1 MNYKR
6 KAFFQRISVCS
17 IICCI
22 VLLISATAFA
32 AAHNSYQDGLEF
44 GRLNSAAIQSNI
56 DALKK
61 MADEHTINMTTV
73 MEQAYQDE
81 ELYNKIM
88 PDKVQWMHGVA
99 EGANLPY
106 EKLLVLNSVD
116 RNITG
121 FQGECTTFMAQGSA
135 LKGSKGTIIS
145 KNRDQSAAT
154 LSEIGLQE
162 KARHSSDEVYQ
173 AAYIDIPQ
181 VIETY
186 KFVGSRTAGRW
197 GYGMG
202 INEFQVSVSDNDST
216 SRDILEFKKGLHD
229 NDVVRLVLERAK
241 TARER
246 VDVVA
251 NLVEKYG
258 QSWNGIMFEIGDP
271 NELWIVE
278 VTGHRWAAKRYVNT
292 ITARS
297 NQYEIGDD
305 YDLCSKDLVSFA
317 VEQKW
322 VKEGTQRI
330 NFRKVYGTLEL
341 YPESN
346 DNFAKRP
353 AVEKL
358 YNTEMRYQRAM
369 ELLTKANGQIDAGI
383 LIPFTRDHYDTYKL
397 PSGKVIDMHQVPF
410 YSSDAVD
417 WYNREWMPEWPKKD
431 TIETSI
437 YIRGICGHD
446 LGWGATSST
455 GMMISRPDVPNELG
469 VMLHSFMQP
478 CNSTYIPF
486 YVGMTKLD
494 PRYST
499 PKAAYTFHNIAMR
512 SFGYYKLYHDGI
524 RLAFD
529 PYEKQLLS
537 DMPAFEQQY
546 MELKKSGNDSEAQNA
561 INNFVAEK
569 CNSALK
575 AADKALDNM
584 EEAAIRNS
592 QWQARQ

>member
-1 MNYKR
+1 MNLKR
-6 KAFFQRISVCS
+6 TSLFQRISLVSC
-17 IICCI
+17 ICCL
-22 VLLISATAFA
+22 VLLFSATTFA
-32 AAHNSYQDGLEF
+32 AQNSSYQDGIEF
-44 GRLNSAAIQSNI
+44 GRVHSVAIQSNVA
-56 DALKK
+56 ALEK
-61 MADEHTINMTTV
+61 MADPNKVDMAAV
-73 MEQAYQDE
+73 MAQAYQNE
-81 ELYNKIM
+81 ELYKKVI
-88 PDKVQWMHGVA
+88 PDKVSWMRGVA
-99 EGANLPY
+99 EGAKLPY
-106 EKLLVLNSVD
+106 DRVLVLNSVD

-121 FQGECTTFMAQGSA
+121 FQGECTTFMAQGTA
-135 LKGSKGTIIS
+135 LKSGKGTIIS

-162 KARHSSDEVYQ
+162 KSRHTSDEVYQ

-181 VIETY
+181 VTETY
-186 KFVGSRTAGRW
+186 KFIGSRTAGRW

-216 SRDILEFKKGLHD
+216 SRDMLEFKKGLHD

-241 TARER
+241 TAREG
-246 VDVVA
+246 VDIVT

-258 QSWNGIMFEIGDP
+258 QAWNGIMFEIGDP

-297 NQYEIGDD
+297 NQYQIGDD
-305 YDLCSKDLVSFA
+305 YDLCSKDLVPFA
-317 VEQKW
+317 IEQKW

-330 NFRKVYGTLEL
+330 NFRSVYGTLEL

-369 ELLTKANGQIDAGI
+369 ELLTKANGQIDAGT

-410 YSSDAVD
+410 YSSDVVD
-417 WYNREWMPEWPKKD
+417 WYNREWMAQWPKKD
-431 TIETSI
+431 TIETSM
-437 YIRGICGHD
+437 YIRGVCGHD

-469 VMLHSFMQP
+469 LMLHSYMQP
-478 CNSTYIPF
+478 CSSTYVPF
-486 YVGMTKLD
+486 YIGTTKVD
-494 PRYST
+494 SRYST
-499 PKAAYTFHNIAMR
+499 PQAAYTFHNIAMR
-512 SFGYYKLYHDGI
+512 SFGYYKLYHEGI
-524 RLAFD
+524 RAAFD
-529 PYEKQLLS
+529 PYENQLLT
-537 DMPAFEQQY
+537 DMPTFEQQY
-546 MELKKSGNDSEAQNA
+546 ISLRNSGSNEEAQNA

-569 CNSALK
+569 CDSALK
-575 AADKALDNM
+575 AADKALANM
-584 EEAAIRNS
+584 EEATVKNS
-592 QWQARQ
+592 DWEAR

>member
-1 MNYKR
+1 LVCK
-6 KAFFQRISVCS
+6 RIS
-17 IICCI
+17 
-22 VLLISATAFA
+22 
-32 AAHNSYQDGLEF
+32 H
-44 GRLNSAAIQSNI
+44 
-56 DALKK
+56 
-61 MADEHTINMTTV
+61 HT
-73 MEQAYQDE
+73 
-81 ELYNKIM
+81 
-88 PDKVQWMHGVA
+88 
-99 EGANLPY
+99 
-106 EKLLVLNSVD
+106 
-116 RNITG
+116 
-121 FQGECTTFMAQGSA
+121 
-135 LKGSKGTIIS
+135 
-145 KNRDQSAAT
+145 
-154 LSEIGLQE
+154 
-162 KARHSSDEVYQ
+162 SDEVYQ

-181 VIETY
+181 VTETY
-186 KFVGSRTAGRW
+186 KFIGSRTAGRW

-241 TARER
+241 TAREG

-258 QSWNGIMFEIGDP
+258 QAWNGIMFEIGDP

-297 NQYEIGDD
+297 NQYQIGDD

-317 VEQKW
+317 IEQKW
-322 VKEGTQRI
+322 VKDGTQRI
-330 NFRKVYGTLEL
+330 NFRNVYGTLEL
-341 YPESN
+341 YPENN

-369 ELLTKANGQIDAGI
+369 ELLTKANGQIDAGT

-417 WYNREWMPEWPKKD
+417 WYNREWMAQWPKKD
-431 TIETSI
+431 TIETSM
-437 YIRGICGHD
+437 YIRGVCGHD

-455 GMMISRPDVPNELG
+455 GMMISRPDIPNELG
-469 VMLHSFMQP
+469 LMLHSYMQP

-486 YVGMTKLD
+486 YVGVTKVD
-494 PRYST
+494 SRYST

-512 SFGYYKLYHDGI
+512 GFGYYKLYHEGI
-524 RLAFD
+524 RAAFD
-529 PYEKQLLS
+529 PYEKQLLT
-537 DMPAFEQQY
+537 DLPTFEQQY
-546 MELKKSGNDSEAQNA
+546 INLRNSGSNEEAQNT

-569 CNSALK
+569 CDSALK
-575 AADKALDNM
+575 AADNALNNM
-584 EEAAIRNS
+584 EESATKNS
-592 QWQARQ
+592 QWQVRQ

>member
-1 MNYKR
+1 MYSKR
-6 KAFFQRISVCS
+6 TSLFQRIAFVSC
-17 IICCI
+17 ICCL
-22 VLLISATAFA
+22 VLLFA
-32 AAHNSYQDGLEF
+32 ATTFAAQNDSYQAGIDF
-44 GRLNSAAIQSNI
+44 GRLHSSAIQSNL
-56 DALKK
+56 DALKN
-61 MADEHTINMTTV
+61 MADENKVDMAAVMT
-73 MEQAYQDE
+73 QAYQNE
-81 ELYNKIM
+81 ELYKKII
-88 PDKVQWMHGVA
+88 PDKVNWMRGVA
-99 EGANLPY
+99 EGSKLPY
-106 EKLLVLNSVD
+106 EKVLVLNSVD
-116 RNITG
+116 RMLTG

-135 LKGSKGTIIS
+135 LKSGKGTIIS

-162 KARHSSDEVYQ
+162 KSRHTSDEVYQ

-181 VIETY
+181 VTETY
-186 KFVGSRTAGRW
+186 KFTGSRTAGRW

-202 INEFQVSVSDNDST
+202 INEFQVSVGDNDST
-216 SRDILEFKKGLHD
+216 SRDILTFKKGLHD

-241 TARER
+241 TAREG

-258 QSWNGIMFEIGDP
+258 QAWNGIMFEIGDP
-271 NELWIVE
+271 NELWVVE

-292 ITARS
+292 VTARS
-297 NQYEIGDD
+297 NQYQIGDD

-322 VKEGTQRI
+322 VKEGSQKI
-330 NFRKVYGTLEL
+330 NFRNVYGTLEL
-341 YPESN
+341 YPDNN

-369 ELLTKANGQIDAGI
+369 ELLTKTTGQIDAGT

-410 YSSDAVD
+410 YSSDVVD
-417 WYNREWMPEWPKKD
+417 WYNREWMAEWPKRD
-431 TIETSI
+431 TIETSM
-437 YIRGICGHD
+437 YIRGVCGHD

-469 VMLHSFMQP
+469 LMLHSYMQP
-478 CNSTYIPF
+478 CNSTYVPF
-486 YVGMTKLD
+486 YVGITKVD

-499 PKAAYTFHNIAMR
+499 PEAAYAFHNIAMR
-512 SFGYYKLYHDGI
+512 SFGYYKLYHEGI
-524 RLAFD
+524 RAAFD
-529 PYEKQLLS
+529 SYEKQLLI

-546 MELKKSGNDSEAQNA
+546 ISLRNSGNDMEAQTA
-561 INNFVAEK
+561 INDFVANK
-569 CNSALK
+569 CDSALK
-575 AADKALDNM
+575 AGDKALENM
-584 EEAAIRNS
+584 EEAAVKNS
-592 QWQARQ
+592 QWKAR

>member
-1 MNYKR
+1 MNLKR
-6 KAFFQRISVCS
+6 TSLFQRISLVSC
-17 IICCI
+17 ICCL
-22 VLLISATAFA
+22 VLLFSATTFA
-32 AAHNSYQDGLEF
+32 AQNSSYQDGIEF
-44 GRLNSAAIQSNI
+44 GRIHSVAIQSNVA
-56 DALKK
+56 ALEK
-61 MADEHTINMTTV
+61 MADPNKVDMAAV
-73 MEQAYQDE
+73 MAQAYQNE
-81 ELYNKIM
+81 ELYKKVI
-88 PDKVQWMHGVA
+88 PDKVSWMRGVA
-99 EGANLPY
+99 EGAKLPY
-106 EKLLVLNSVD
+106 DRVLVLNSVD

-121 FQGECTTFMAQGSA
+121 FQGECTTFMAQGTA
-135 LKGSKGTIIS
+135 LESGKGTIIS

-162 KARHSSDEVYQ
+162 KSRHTSDEVYQ

-181 VIETY
+181 VTETY
-186 KFVGSRTAGRW
+186 KFIGSRTAGRW

-216 SRDILEFKKGLHD
+216 SRDMLEFKKGLHD

-241 TARER
+241 TAREG
-246 VDVVA
+246 VDVVTK
-251 NLVEKYG
+251 LVEKYG
-258 QSWNGIMFEIGDP
+258 QAWNGIMFEIGDP

-297 NQYEIGDD
+297 NQYQIGDD
-305 YDLCSKDLVSFA
+305 YDLCSKDLVPFA
-317 VEQKW
+317 IEQKW

-330 NFRKVYGTLEL
+330 NFRSVYGTLEL

-369 ELLTKANGQIDAGI
+369 ELLTKANGQIDAGT

-410 YSSDAVD
+410 YSSDVVD
-417 WYNREWMPEWPKKD
+417 WYNREWMAQWPKKD
-431 TIETSI
+431 TIETSM
-437 YIRGICGHD
+437 YIRGVCGHD

-469 VMLHSFMQP
+469 LMLHSYMQP
-478 CNSTYIPF
+478 CSSTYVPF
-486 YVGMTKLD
+486 YIGTTKVD
-494 PRYST
+494 SRYST
-499 PKAAYTFHNIAMR
+499 PQAAYTFHNIAMR
-512 SFGYYKLYHDGI
+512 SFGYYKLYHEGI
-524 RLAFD
+524 RAAFD
-529 PYEKQLLS
+529 PYENQLLT
-537 DMPAFEQQY
+537 DMPTFEQQY
-546 MELKKSGNDSEAQNA
+546 ISLRNSGSNEEAQNA

-569 CNSALK
+569 CDSALK
-575 AADKALDNM
+575 AADKALANM
-584 EEAAIRNS
+584 EEATVKNS
-592 QWQARQ
+592 DWEAR